1 MANRLKTWKSWQFGK
16 EARAWPVIRD
26 AAEWAARGK
35 GTARQSGTVA
45 RRYPSASVPQT
56 LEAVLA
62 SPSDYLVKKRR
73 AWDLVKYARL
83 YTGETYPIAPSFEF
97 TLRDAW
103 LHVPSGF
110 VITADREVLA
120 FSSHAVA
127 SLYEGHSACRLED
140 APVIEKPAFKLSTVW
155 GNNYAHWLMDG
166 LPKADAL
173 AAGDPAL
180 VVLDKPSPRFQKE
193 SVDLLGL
200 ANALAPDTE
209 LLRFRELRFVSSGK
223 SGVPDPRPLLRVRDR
238 LRRAAGESSGPKRVY
253 ISRQR
258 TRRKITNGEEVA
270 RVLASYG
277 FEEVFTEE
285 MDFASQVR
293 LFSGAEAI
301 FGAHGAGTMNVLFAP
316 SGSVLIEAINPLV
329 WDHAAHRVAS
339 LCGVRHYHLFAA
351 NASRDF
357 DVQVDP
363 ELLERTLSLALDGGA
378 DPRGILVEQLF

>member
-1 MANRLKTWKSWQFGK
+1 MKTWKSWQFGK

-26 AAEWAARGK
+26 AAKWASEGRG
-35 GTARQSGTVA
+35 TVRDAAAVA
-45 RRYPSASVPQT
+45 RRHPSSAVPQT
-56 LEAVLA
+56 LETVLA
-62 SPSDYLVKKRR
+62 SPSDFMVKKRR
-73 AWDLVKYARL
+73 AWDVVKYARL
-83 YTGETYPIAPSFEF
+83 YTGETYPITPSFEF

-110 VITADREVLA
+110 VITADREVLG

-127 SLYEGHSACRLED
+127 ALHEGHSACRLED
-140 APVIEKPAFKLSTVW
+140 APVIEQPAFKLSTVW

-173 AAGDPAL
+173 TAGDSAL

-200 ANALAPDTE
+200 ANTLAPDSE
-209 LLRFRELRFVSSGK
+209 LLRFRELRFVSCGK

-238 LRRAAGESSGPKRVY
+238 LRQAAGKPAGPRRVY

-258 TRRKITNGEEVA
+258 TRRMITNGEEVGG
-270 RVLASYG
+270 VLASFG

-316 SGSVLIEAINPLV
+316 AGSALIEAINPPV
-329 WDHAAHRVAS
+329 WDHAAHRVAA

-351 NASRDF
+351 NASREF
-357 DVQVDP
+357 DVRIDARILEKTLALAVDP
-363 ELLERTLSLALDGGA
+363 ERS
-378 DPRGILVEQLF
+378 PRDLLVEKEY